1 VGRPP
6 QTHIEDIVEVIHG
19 VRSRQFA
26 DDPPIQDTG
35 FCSVRRLI
43 TISGKYTEP
52 DDRQVASCVK
62 ARDREGFWLDIQDPD
77 DSDYRLLL
85 DVFHFHRL
93 TVEDVQLQNSRPKL
107 DQFDSYAFAVVFS
120 ATLEKRRL
128 VYQEHHMYLSA
139 HMVVSVHQGAAP
151 PLDALLERIRKEPE
165 ITQHDTNML
174 KYLVVNEVTEAMF
187 SVMDEL
193 DDQIDKLEDQIISD
207 PTPRTL
213 STVYRLK
220 HEVIELRRVLSAQR
234 EVFQHMVT
242 HAVQLLGDDAAIY
255 YRDVYD
261 HVLRQYETVDS
272 LRDLLTG
279 ATDVYLSTVSNRL
292 NSTMKQLTVIASL
305 FLPLTFLTGFFG
317 MNFGYLVSH
326 IGAPAAF
333 AGGVAIMVAT
343 TAFQLILF
351 WRRGYF

>member
-1 VGRPP
+1 
-6 QTHIEDIVEVIHG
+6 
-19 VRSRQFA
+19 VRK
-26 DDPPIQDTG
+26 
-35 FCSVRRLI
+35 LI
-43 TISGKYTEP
+43 TVSGKYAEP
-52 DDRQVASCVK
+52 DDRQVISCLE
-62 ARDREGFWLDIQDPD
+62 ARNREGFWLDIQDPD
-77 DSDYRLLL
+77 DADYRLLL

-107 DQFDSYAFAVVFS
+107 DQFDGYAFAVIFA
-120 ATLEKRRL
+120 ATLENTRL
-128 VYQEHHMYLSA
+128 VFQEHHVYLSE
-139 HMVVSVHQGAAP
+139 HMVVTVHQGPAP
-151 PLDALLERIRKEPE
+151 PLETVMKRVVDDPE
-165 ITQHDTNML
+165 ITQNEANML

-187 SVMDEL
+187 TVLDQL
-193 DDQIDKLEDQIISD
+193 DDQIDRLEDQIVTD

-242 HAVQLLGDDAAIY
+242 HAVQLLGEDAAIY

-279 ATDVYLSTVSNRL
+279 AMDVYLSTVSNRL
-292 NSTMKQLTVIASL
+292 NRTMKQLTVIASL

-326 IGAPAAF
+326 ITAPGAF
-333 AGGVAIMVAT
+333 AGGVALMVIT
-343 TAFQLILF
+343 TAVQLYF
-351 WRRGYF
+351 FRRRRYF